1 MAVIPESLALV
12 GAGAGIGWLV
22 GCSGVGGGAVM
33 TPLLYLGFGMPL
45 PVAIGTDLWFAA
57 LTKSI
62 ATASYVRAGMVDW
75 HVARRLAAGS
85 LPAALACAVV
95 LRALQPA
102 PQDLQSLLELALG
115 LVLALSALL
124 IGLRALGLRGTA
136 TASLPGVPV
145 TGPQLPLGAAAADM
159 TAPAR
164 RHPAP
169 LVAAGG
175 LIGTV
180 VMLTSV
186 GAGALGTAAIAALHP
201 TLPARRLVASELA
214 HATLL
219 AGLGGLLYGAIGLV
233 DWAAL
238 VLLLAGSLPGSWA
251 GTRMARRLPD
261 HWLRGG
267 IALLLAAVALHLL
280 LAVPAGH

>member
-1 MAVIPESLALV
+1 MALAPETLALV
-12 GAGAGIGWLV
+12 GAGAGVGWLV

-33 TPLLYLGFGMPL
+33 TPLLYLGFGLPL
-45 PVAIGTDLWFAA
+45 PVAVGTDLWFAA
-57 LTKSI
+57 LTKSS
-62 ATASYVRAGMVDW
+62 ATVSYVRAGMVNW
-75 HVARRLAAGS
+75 SIARRLAAGR
-85 LPAALACAVV
+85 LPAALGCAVA
-95 LRALQPA
+95 LRALQADPA
-102 PQDLQSLLELALG
+102 RLQSVLELVLG

-124 IGLRALGLRGTA
+124 IGLRALSLHGDTPMVPAAPA
-136 TASLPGVPV
+136 THPELPP
-145 TGPQLPLGAAAADM
+145 PAAAMQVGCAG
-159 TAPAR
+159 
-164 RHPAP
+164 PAP
-169 LVAAGG
+169 MVGAGALVGS
-175 LIGTV
+175 I

-219 AGLGGLLYGAIGLV
+219 AGIGGLLYGAFGLV
-233 DWAAL
+233 DWPVLA
-238 VLLLAGSLPGSWA
+238 LLLAGSLPGSWA

-261 HWLRGG
+261 HWLRSG